1 MFIVKYKNIFLGI
14 SAFLTLA
21 ALFCIV
27 FFGIR
32 LGLDF
37 TGGSL
42 LEVEYAKKNTDQ
54 NLTITATDVSGNPV
68 NLGGAEEG
76 AENVRPE
83 VEQIKEA
90 LTKIGFADAVV
101 QPTEE
106 KGFIIRTK
114 DLSEKDHTSI
124 LQALSLEGKQ
134 AHETRF
140 TSIGPVIG
148 KELRAKAWASI
159 LAVILAIVLFIT
171 FAFRKVSAPVA
182 SSRYGLVAI
191 VALIHDI
198 IVPTGALALLGHFY
212 GVEADILFVTAL
224 LTILGFSIHD
234 TIVVFDRIREN
245 LKLKVSENFSE
256 VVGISLRQTLVRSI
270 NTSLTVVLVLSMLLY
285 VGPAS
290 THNFSLILLI
300 GIIAGTYSS
309 VFLASPLLVVIE
321 EKQKKE
327 SRSKIYE
334 SAVNRSSS

>member
-1 MFIVKYKNIFLGI
+1 MFIVKYKKIFLGI
-14 SAFLTLA
+14 SALLVA
-21 ALFCIV
+21 GSLFSIL

-32 LGLDF
+32 FGIDF

-42 LEVEYAKKNTDQ
+42 LEIEYGANSSPMAQAIAVDASGTP
-54 NLTITATDVSGNPV
+54 ITLGATTSSG
-68 NLGGAEEG
+68 
-76 AENVRPE
+76 RPAATQ
-83 VEQIKEA
+83 VKEA
-90 LTKIGFADAVV
+90 IAKIGFADATV
-101 QPTEE
+101 QPTGET
-106 KGFIIRTK
+106 GFIIRTR
-114 DLSEKDHTSI
+114 DLSEKDHAAI
-124 LQALSLEGKQ
+124 FGALSFDGKQ
-134 AHETRF
+134 ASEKRF

-148 KELRAKAWASI
+148 NELRVKAWASI

-182 SSRYGLVAI
+182 SSRYGAVAI
-191 VALIHDI
+191 IALVHDV
-198 IVPTGALALLGHFY
+198 IVPTGALAFLGHFY
-212 GVEADILFVTAL
+212 GVEADVLFVTAL

-245 LKLKVSENFSE
+245 LKFKVSENFSE

-321 EKQKKE
+321 ERQKRK
-327 SRSKIYE
+327 K
-334 SAVNRSSS
+334 V

>member
-1 MFIVKYKNIFLGI
+1 MFIVKYKKIFLGI
-14 SAFLTLA
+14 SALLVA
-21 ALFCIV
+21 GSLFSIL

-32 LGLDF
+32 FGIDF

-42 LEVEYAKKNTDQ
+42 LEIEYGANSSP
-54 NLTITATDVSGNPV
+54 ITQAIAVDASGTPITLGAAVSSGRPPV
-68 NLGGAEEG
+68 TE
-76 AENVRPE
+76 
-83 VEQIKEA
+83 IKEVLA
-90 LTKIGFADAVV
+90 KIGFADATV
-101 QPTEE
+101 QPTGET
-106 KGFIIRTK
+106 GFIIRTR
-114 DLSEKDHTSI
+114 DLSEKDHAVI
-124 LQALSLEGKQ
+124 FGALSFDGKQ
-134 AHETRF
+134 ASEKRF

-148 KELRAKAWASI
+148 NELRVKAWASI

-182 SSRYGLVAI
+182 SSRYGVVAI
-191 VALIHDI
+191 IALVHDV

-212 GVEADILFVTAL
+212 GVEADVLFVTAL

-245 LKLKVSENFSE
+245 LKFKVSEKFSE
-256 VVGISLRQTLVRSI
+256 VVGTSLRQTLVRSI

-285 VGPAS
+285 IGPAS

-321 EKQKKE
+321 ERQTKK
-327 SRSKIYE
+327 K
-334 SAVNRSSS
+334 V

>member
-1 MFIVKYKNIFLGI
+1 MFIVKYKKIFLGI
-14 SAFLTLA
+14 SALLVA
-21 ALFCIV
+21 GSLFPII

-32 LGLDF
+32 FGIDF

-42 LEVEYAKKNTDQ
+42 LEVEYGANSLSPIAQAVAMDASGTP
-54 NLTITATDVSGNPV
+54 IT
-68 NLGGAEEG
+68 LGTTAST
-76 AENVRPE
+76 ARPE
-83 VEQIKEA
+83 VAQVKDA
-90 LTKIGFADAVV
+90 LQKIGFADAMV
-101 QPTEE
+101 QPTGE
-106 KGFIIRTK
+106 KGFIIRTR
-114 DLSEKDHTSI
+114 DLSEKDHVAVI
-124 LQALSLEGKQ
+124 KALSLDDTEQINEK
-134 AHETRF
+134 RF

-148 KELRAKAWASI
+148 NELRAKAWASI

-182 SSRYGLVAI
+182 SSRYGAVAI
-191 VALIHDI
+191 IALVHDV

-212 GVEADILFVTAL
+212 GVEADVLFVTAL
-224 LTILGFSIHD
+224 LTILGFSVHD

-321 EKQKKE
+321 ERQKRK
-327 SRSKIYE
+327 KG
-334 SAVNRSSS
+334 

>member
-1 MFIVKYKNIFLGI
+1 MFIVKYKKIFLGI
-14 SAFLTLA
+14 SALLVA
-21 ALFCIV
+21 ASLFSV
-27 FFGIR
+27 LFFGIR
-32 LGLDF
+32 MGIDF

-42 LEVEYAKKNTDQ
+42 LEVEYGESPLAKVS
-54 NLTITATDVSGNPV
+54 ATDASGTPT
-68 NLGGAEEG
+68 LGETTPTG
-76 AENVRPE
+76 RPD
-83 VEQIKEA
+83 VTAVKDA
-90 LTKIGFADAVV
+90 LTKLGFSDAVV
-101 QPTEE
+101 QPTGE

-114 DLSEKDHTSI
+114 ALSEKDHVAVLGT
-124 LQALSLEGKQ
+124 LSLDGKQ
-134 AHETRF
+134 ASEKRF

-148 KELRAKAWASI
+148 NELRAKAWASI

-182 SSRYGLVAI
+182 SSRYGMVAI
-191 VALIHDI
+191 IALVHDV

-212 GVEADILFVTAL
+212 GVEADVLFVTAL

-290 THNFSLILLI
+290 THNFSLILLV

-309 VFLASPLLVVIE
+309 VFLASPLLVVVE
-321 EKQKKE
+321 ERQKGKQKK
-327 SRSKIYE
+327 
-334 SAVNRSSS
+334 